1 MDFTIRDST
10 SADAVGI
17 AEVLRSIDWLTRF
30 QEQSLETVTQQVY
43 EMLLVC
49 FRDDSH
55 AVYVAEEA
63 MTGGVLGYGVV
74 HWLPYPVL
82 AGVEGF
88 VSDLFVRADSR
99 GRGVGTELLA
109 RIKQEASERGC
120 CRLSLLN
127 ARGREAYER
136 GFYRKAGWEERDG
149 MANFVLRLPAV
160 PTE

>member
-1 MDFTIRDST
+1 MEFSIREGV
-10 SADAVGI
+10 SADAGGI
-17 AEVLRSIDWLTRF
+17 AEVLRSLDWLARF
-30 QEQSLETVTQQVY
+30 QQQTEEVTKQQVY

-55 AVYVAEEA
+55 AVYVAEED
-63 MTGGVLGYGVV
+63 GSSGILGYGVA

-99 GRGVGTELLA
+99 GRGVGTALLA
-109 RIKQEASERGC
+109 RIKADAIERRC

-127 ARGREAYER
+127 ARSREAYER

-149 MANFVLRLPAV
+149 MANFVLRLPPALS
-160 PTE
+160 P